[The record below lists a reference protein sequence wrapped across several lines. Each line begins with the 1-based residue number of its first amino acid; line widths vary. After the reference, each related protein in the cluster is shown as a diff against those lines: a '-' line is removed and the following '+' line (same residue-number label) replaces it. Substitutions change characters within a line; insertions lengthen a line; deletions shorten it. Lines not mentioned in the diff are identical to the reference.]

1 MLLFRNTYSV
11 QCTAAEHVERDS
23 GVFSKFLQ
31 QNNKQTKQNKQQQK
45 TKERSM
51 LLLQKIYSVQ
61 CTATEDVDREILV
74 CPVNFYSKLTIKTEF
89 NH

>member
-23 GVFSKFLQ
+23 GVSSEFLQ

-45 TKERSM
+45 TQERSM
-51 LLLQKIYSVQ
+51 LLLQKIFSVQ
-61 CTATEDVDREILV
+61 CTATDVDRETLV
-74 CPVNFYSKLTIKTEF
+74 CPVNFYSKLTFKTEF
-89 NH
+89 DH